1 MKTFM
6 LTLGITLA
14 VWANASAAGLT
25 EEQKCAMKADLLAG
39 KLSLCLS
46 KADANV
52 SKGKI
57 DLTDDADL
65 KCESKFR
72 SSWGKTREKSQ
83 GKDPGLGPDCDG
95 KMTDGVR
102 DSVEASALIAAGREL
117 TIFQVNAADL
127 ADESGIQILVD
138 AAIAGVDITS
148 NDQSICENAG
158 GIWELESCTA
168 GAVYNCT
175 VGAMCSRWASEYPG
189 DLGDYANDYEGHAPG
204 VGPAVSCDALDWDD
218 TIFFVDQITS
228 QSFDNFLGIRSS
240 CCDGS
245 GDCYSCPSGDT
256 CTPSYTPNGSGCV
269 PNYAVI
275 GTGCN
280 DGNNGTNNDVCNG
293 AGSCSGTFISCPG
306 GDTCTPS
313 YIPNGSGCSPN
324 YAPSGTTCNDGNP
337 GTINDTCNGAGSC
350 WGTP

>member
-127 ADESGIQILVD
+127 ADESGI
-138 AAIAGVDITS
+138 
-148 NDQSICENAG
+148 
-158 GIWELESCTA
+158 
-168 GAVYNCT
+168 
-175 VGAMCSRWASEYPG
+175 
-189 DLGDYANDYEGHAPG
+189 
-204 VGPAVSCDALDWDD
+204 
-218 TIFFVDQITS
+218 
-228 QSFDNFLGIRSS
+228 
-240 CCDGS
+240 
-245 GDCYSCPSGDT
+245 
-256 CTPSYTPNGSGCV
+256 
-269 PNYAVI
+269 
-275 GTGCN
+275 
-280 DGNNGTNNDVCNG
+280 
-293 AGSCSGTFISCPG
+293 
-306 GDTCTPS
+306 
-313 YIPNGSGCSPN
+313 
-324 YAPSGTTCNDGNP
+324 
-337 GTINDTCNGAGSC
+337 
-350 WGTP
+350 